1 MTSSHLV
8 LYKAQAYTALH
19 LLDATLVYAFKAP
32 DLAVLGPLTAKGK
45 HMYKSKKIKKA
56 KIPVTVDNITKQQ
69 LETLK
74 LELQL
79 LAEPWKRQGVT
90 IRVGKKAA

>member
-1 MTSSHLV
+1 MV
-8 LYKAQAYTALH
+8 LDLRSGARLTRKVKAMNKT
-19 LLDATLVYAFKAP
+19 
-32 DLAVLGPLTAKGK
+32 
-45 HMYKSKKIKKA
+45 KKIKKA
-56 KIPVTVDNITKQQ
+56 KIPVTVDNVTKQQ

-79 LAEPWKRQGVT
+79 LAEPWRKQGVT